1 MTLSKLSEKCKACPK
16 VDSCDHKKMCACIE
30 LSTNM
35 RASSEQTASISL
47 SAPILRERI
56 GSPLSPFAYKDEL
69 EKALNDAYF
78 GAWNRRANDAD
89 LCKRYTYQ
97 P

>member
-1 MTLSKLSEKCKACPK
+1 MTLLKLSEKCKACPK
-16 VDSCDHKKMCACIE
+16 VDSCDHKKMEMCACIE
-30 LSTNM
+30 LPTNM
-35 RASSEQTASISL
+35 CANAEQTASASL

-56 GSPLSPFAYKDEL
+56 DSPLSPFAYKDEL

-89 LCKRYTYQ
+89 
-97 P
+97 

>member
-16 VDSCDHKKMCACIE
+16 VDSCDHKKMELCALAE
-30 LSTNM
+30 LQTNM
-35 RASSEQTASISL
+35 CVDAEQTASASL

-56 GSPLSPFAYKDEL
+56 DSPLSSFAYKDEL

-78 GAWNRRANDAD
+78 GNRFM
-89 LCKRYTYQ
+89 TFGV
-97 P
+97 